1 MRKEHKYNISFSGLS
16 EGKHHFQFKIL
27 KDVLDGF
34 ELTDIKDVDIDAEVE
49 MIKSSGYLSFD
60 INFKGKINL
69 QCDRCLDY
77 FDHYLDFS
85 NKLYINFGE
94 ETSDLSDV
102 DEQMVLSRK
111 EDKIDL
117 SKHFYDYINLQVPL
131 KIIHPDDEAGNS
143 TCNHEMIEKLE
154 KYLGGEEEKDI
165 EKTDPRWD
173 KLKNL
178 YN

>member
-1 MRKEHKYNISFSGLS
+1 MKKEDKYNISFSGLS

-27 KDVLDGF
+27 KDVLNSF
-34 ELTDIKDVDIDAEVE
+34 ELTDINDVDIVANIE

-60 INFKGKINL
+60 FNFKGKINL

-77 FDHYLDFS
+77 FDYDLDFS

-117 SKHFYDYINLQVPL
+117 AKHFYDYINLQVPL
-131 KIIHPDDEAGNS
+131 KKIHPDDENGNS
-143 TCNHEMIEKLE
+143 TCNHEMIDKLE
-154 KYLGGEEEKDI
+154 KYLSGDEQEEV
-165 EKTDPRWD
+165 KTDPRWD